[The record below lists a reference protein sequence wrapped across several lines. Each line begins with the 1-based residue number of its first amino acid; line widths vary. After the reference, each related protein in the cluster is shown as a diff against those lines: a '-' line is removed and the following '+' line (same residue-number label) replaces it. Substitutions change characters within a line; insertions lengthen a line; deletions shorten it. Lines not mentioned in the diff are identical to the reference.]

1 MELYSTCVFESGF
14 FLASL
19 VAQRLKHLP
28 AMWETWVRSL
38 DWEDPLEKEM
48 ATHSSILAWRI
59 PWMEEPGGLQSTGSQ
74 ESDTT
79 ERLHFLSGS
88 IMHLTSVQGVSLCV
102 VSGIALHGY
111 NGVAFIPSSI
121 DRQLGCLQFL
131 ATVNDIVKKFLS
143 ETVYSFYL

>member
-1 MELYSTCVFESGF
+1 MAIHSRTT
-14 FLASL
+14 AW
-19 VAQRLKHLP
+19 KI
-28 AMWETWVRSL
+28 TW
-38 DWEDPLEKEM
+38 
-48 ATHSSILAWRI
+48 T
-59 PWMEEPGGLQSTGSQ
+59 EEPGRLQPMGLQK
-74 ESDTT
+74 SDTT

-102 VSGIALHGY
+102 VAGIALHGY